1 MSVNQ
6 KLAIHLQ
13 HFYNDQDILSIE
25 SLILYPLC
33 EPHVLKTLHF
43 LGYTIFITAH
53 IYFYL
58 HVIYKAM
65 VIYHT

>member
-1 MSVNQ
+1 MFFGFLYREYEMDVSVEIGN
-6 KLAIHLQ
+6 
-13 HFYNDQDILSIE
+13 
-25 SLILYPLC
+25 PLDYMI
-33 EPHVLKTLHF
+33 LKTLHF

-58 HVIYKAM
+58 HVINKAM